1 MRWKKLLVYIFI
13 GNGVYFWIKSLS
25 SFEIC
30 IYIFGSKKF
39 LSLSLN
45 FFGRIIKINKE
56 LYVVL

>member
-1 MRWKKLLVYIFI
+1 MKKIVGIYFYWKWSVFLNKEFKQFLNMYI
-13 GNGVYFWIKSLS
+13 Y
-25 SFEIC
+25 
-30 IYIFGSKKF
+30 FGSKKF